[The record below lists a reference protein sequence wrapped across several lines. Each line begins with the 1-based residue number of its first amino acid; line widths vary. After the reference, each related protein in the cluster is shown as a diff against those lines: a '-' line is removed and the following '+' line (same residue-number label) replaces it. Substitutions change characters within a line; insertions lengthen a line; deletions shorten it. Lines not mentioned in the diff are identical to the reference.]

1 MGKLRKFP
9 LNYDEDYDAD
19 IHRLIISTPLRR
31 RSERLRQLIR
41 EGLRASKSEE
51 SPAESAKVSETNPTA
66 SQNGTHPRNVDY
78 TP

>member
-9 LNYDEDYDAD
+9 INYDEEYDED
-19 IHRLIISTPLRR
+19 IHRLIMSTPLRR

-41 EGLRASKSEE
+41 AGMQAERPETPEHRVTDTPDPPSAMENTKNLRNA
-51 SPAESAKVSETNPTA
+51 
-66 SQNGTHPRNVDY
+66 DY

>member
-19 IHRLIISTPLRR
+19 IHRLIMSTPLRR

-51 SPAESAKVSETNPTA
+51 SSMESAKPGDTNPH
-66 SQNGTHPRNVDY
+66 SPRNVDY